1 MSKKILLVEDDQS
14 FGYILKEYLG
24 LKGYEVIWQ
33 TDGSSFNETLEKNS
47 FVLAILDINLPGQD
61 GFELSKNLT
70 NKFPTLPFIFLSA
83 RDMKIDQL
91 KGYKLGASEYVTKP
105 IDEELFLAKIEAI
118 LSRSSTNQSPTIEY
132 KGVALNTQNSA
143 LIVAGKT
150 TNLSNRECD
159 LLADLM
165 RQPQQLI
172 ERNIL
177 LEKHWESA
185 DEFSRNSM
193 DVFIS
198 KLRKYLASSDVE
210 IRNVHGKG
218 FILE

>member
-1 MSKKILLVEDDQS
+1 
-14 FGYILKEYLG
+14 
-24 LKGYEVIWQ
+24 
-33 TDGSSFNETLEKNS
+33 
-47 FVLAILDINLPGQD
+47 
-61 GFELSKNLT
+61 
-70 NKFPTLPFIFLSA
+70 A

-118 LSRSSTNQSPTIEY
+118 LSRSSTNQSPIIEY
-132 KGVALNTQNSA
+132 KGVELNTQNSS

-177 LEKHWESA
+177 LEKHWEST

-198 KLRKYLASSDVE
+198 KLRKYLSSSDVE